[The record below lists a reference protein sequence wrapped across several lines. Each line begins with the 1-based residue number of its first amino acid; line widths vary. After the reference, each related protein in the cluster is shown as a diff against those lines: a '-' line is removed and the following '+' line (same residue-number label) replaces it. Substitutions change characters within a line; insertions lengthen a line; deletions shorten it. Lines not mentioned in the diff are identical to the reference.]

1 MNVIFSL
8 TKNLDRFI
16 QHNWNI
22 RFDNK
27 PWTRGT
33 PFFFFFGTHQPLDFG
48 SPNPPGLILSR
59 SDLIA
64 SSRLLEHAILYIA
77 ACCGSKR
84 FFFARDN
91 KRQCNHAPRSSF
103 VRWNPSRRWLVP
115 NWRRSDVVDVGPLP
129 AASPSVRPMAPNDR
143 PPATTLKWPLGIGIS
158 PRPHVFLST
167 ASSSI

>member
-84 FFFARDN
+84 CFFSPETINDN
-91 KRQCNHAPRSSF
+91 AITHRALLLYVGTQVGGGSYQTGDAPTSST
-103 VRWNPSRRWLVP
+103 
-115 NWRRSDVVDVGPLP
+115 
-129 AASPSVRPMAPNDR
+129 SVRCPRRRPRCGRWPRTTGHRR
-143 PPATTLKWPLGIGIS
+143 PP
-158 PRPHVFLST
+158 
-167 ASSSI
+167 